1 MHASNKHSSTSGV
14 SVTVGNLKGGT
25 GKSTTSV
32 YLALALAKRGG
43 RVLLVDAD
51 DANAT
56 AYSWVEMAGEEWP
69 SNIIVQ
75 RWPTLHV
82 GRLVS
87 ENKDTFDHVVI
98 DTGRDAAV
106 LRSALHVTDLFLLPM
121 APTMPEVARLQ
132 DTLDAASEVGAV
144 KELDLAILL
153 TKARAGTRSARD
165 VRAHLSSDLEL
176 PVFETEIPLA
186 ERYAQSMGSVPPL
199 GFYGSVLSEVIARKE
214 AQ

>member
-1 MHASNKHSSTSGV
+1 MQASKQAEASSGV

-51 DANAT
+51 DTNAT

-69 SNIIVQ
+69 ANIIVQ

-87 ENKDTFDHVVI
+87 DNKGTFDHVVI
-98 DTGRDAAV
+98 DTGRDPAV
-106 LRSALHVTDLFLLPM
+106 LRSALHVTDMFLLPM

-132 DTLDAASEVGAV
+132 DTLNAASEVGAI

-165 VRAHLSSDLEL
+165 VRAHLKDGMEL
-176 PVFETEIPLA
+176 PVLDTEIPLS

-214 AQ
+214 AR